1 MFEKYARLE
10 DRAERLEIFN
20 ILKLNLCACLR
31 LVEFLVLVILISG
44 PAWFLGSTLTE
55 TIGRLP
61 GAALA
66 LGLMLG
72 LVALARLPLLLVLS
86 RLAADFGLDPRPAAH
101 RFKDILAPVR
111 RRGLAAWLI
120 SFILYL
126 GLSYLNLWI
135 WTLASLILGI
145 GLMILDAYFPGW
157 LRPER
162 IRPLRPD
169 DLEPALLERLDH
181 WTSKTGLPSR
191 SLAVSTSFSPTLE
204 PPRLEGLGRT
214 TRLIIP
220 EKALA
225 AFTPRELSV
234 MVVAAAVS
242 SLVKAPFKFLLLRL
256 CALAVAIPLA
266 SIFISTLGLSLWGY
280 PLYISPALLV
290 LVWTAAWIGYGV
302 AEFAL
307 RLTRRGM
314 EAQLAAVAV
323 MVTKDEEALPA
334 ALATLADKNLEEE
347 APPAWREIFRH
358 RYSRQAFLKRAKY
371 HQHMAKFT
379 DE

>member
-1 MFEKYARLE
+1 MFEKYVRLE
-10 DRAERLEIFN
+10 NRAERLEIYN
-20 ILKLNLCACLR
+20 ILKLNLSACLR
-31 LVEFLVLVILISG
+31 LVEFLALVILISG
-44 PAWFLGSTLTE
+44 PAWFLGSALTE

-66 LGLMLG
+66 IGLMLG
-72 LVALARLPLLLVLS
+72 LVALVRLPLLLIMS
-86 RLAADFGLDPRPAAH
+86 RLAADFGLDPRPATH
-101 RFKDILAPVR
+101 RFKATLAPVR
-111 RRGLAAWLI
+111 RRGLAVWLI
-120 SFILYL
+120 SFLLFL
-126 GLSYLNLWI
+126 GLNYLNLWI

-157 LRPER
+157 LRPEQ

-181 WTSKTGLPSR
+181 WTAKTGLPSR
-191 SLAVSTSFSPTLE
+191 SLAVSTSFSPSLE
-204 PPRLEGLGRT
+204 LPRLEGLGRT

-234 MVVAAAVS
+234 MVVAAAVG
-242 SLVKAPFKFLLLRL
+242 SLVKAPLKFLLLKL

-290 LVWTAAWIGYGV
+290 LVWMAAWIGYGV

-314 EAQLAAVAV
+314 ETQLAAVAV
-323 MVTKDEEALPA
+323 MVTKDEEALPT
-334 ALATLADKNLEEE
+334 ALTTLADKNLEEE
-347 APPAWREIFRH
+347 SPPAWREIFRS
-358 RYSRQAFLKRAKY
+358 RFSRQAFLQRAKY

-379 DE
+379 GE

>member
-10 DRAERLEIFN
+10 SRAERLEIFN
-20 ILKLNLCACLR
+20 ILKLNLQACLR
-31 LVEFLVLVILISG
+31 LAEFLALVILISG
-44 PAWFLGSTLTE
+44 PAWFISSALTSAL
-55 TIGRLP
+55 GRLP

-72 LVALARLPLLLVLS
+72 LVALVRLLPLLVLS
-86 RLAADFGLDPRPAAH
+86 RLAADFGQDPRPAAA
-101 RFKDILAPVR
+101 RIRALFLVGR
-111 RRGLAAWLI
+111 RRGLAAWLL
-120 SFILYL
+120 SFILFL
-126 GLSYLNLWI
+126 GLSYLNLWL
-135 WTLASLILGI
+135 WTLASLALGI
-145 GLMILDAYFPGW
+145 VLMVLEAYFPGW

-162 IRPLRPD
+162 LRPLRPD

-181 WTSKTGLPSR
+181 WTGKTGLPSR
-191 SLAVSTSFSPTLE
+191 ALAVSTTFNPELE
-204 PPRLEGLGRT
+204 PPHLKGLGRNL
-214 TRLIIP
+214 RLVIP

-234 MVVAAAVS
+234 LVVGAAVG
-242 SLVKAPFKFLLLRL
+242 SLVKAPLKFLLLRL

-280 PLYISPALLV
+280 PLYSSPALLA
-290 LVWTAAWIGYGV
+290 LVWAAAWIGYGV

-314 EAQLAAVAV
+314 ETQLAAVAV
-323 MVTKDEEALPA
+323 MTTKDDQALPS
-334 ALATLADKNLEEE
+334 ALATLAEKNLEEDE
-347 APPAWREIFRH
+347 PPAWRELFRC
-358 RYSRQAFLKRAKY
+358 RFSRQAFLKRAKY
-371 HQHMAKFT
+371 HQHLAKFT